1 MPVLGKLAGEYART
15 KPLAGLRVAIC
26 LHLEAKTAHMA
37 EVFRIAGRKLPL
49 RAATRFPQDDVA
61 AALAGEGITVY
72 AWYNATAEEYESHL
86 QKTLE
91 TEPHLIIDDG
101 GDLTAMLHT
110 RFAYLP
116 RR

>member
-1 MPVLGKLAGEYART
+1 MRGGSCHYGSN
-15 KPLAGLRVAIC
+15 PLS
-26 LHLEAKTAHMA
+26 T
-37 EVFRIAGRKLPL
+37 
-49 RAATRFPQDDVA
+49 QDDVA

-101 GDLTAMLHT
+101 GDLTAMLPA
-110 RFAYLP
+110 AYLP